1 MPEDYELYDLDGA
14 FRLVTLRDDSG
25 IHIACEDGDFMEIDQ
40 IETILNDI
48 LAVTPAPE
56 EEQEQEQEQKHR
68 STIPAPSDGLVATLS
83 NSLILSPTSFG
94 ARMALRTR
102 KSQPKLIPEPEPE
115 PEPVTVAEPEY
126 DYEVDTSNYAHTL
139 RQRNVSSYTAAPL
152 NDLLVREHTEL
163 ETDPTWMQ
171 QLLRDNLMS
180 QSYSLRKQM
189 DLINNRIIEVH
200 HHYYGA
206 GLGQSSDITGTNSLG
221 SGTSGLASG
230 SSPGLAVASR
240 AGHSQISV
248 LQPGPSVSLPGQ
260 LSLSLPGSSLTVAS
274 LPGHLLLSDQ
284 SQSPVLPFPW
294 TLHPLPYLITTYL
307 QLVTN
312 AGALLYGVHLL
323 WTFVQVIKSDI
334 AHKLTMHS
342 SSILVDID
350 TCRRQYIDNNCF
362 PDEIVPALE
371 KQCSIWLK
379 CMKQD
384 PYGGGN
390 KSLVSAETIGMILN
404 SLIEPLGLKFWL
416 VITGLVV
423 VMLLCNFSFGYLRA
437 KTYYGWRRP

>member
-1 MPEDYELYDLDGA
+1 
-14 FRLVTLRDDSG
+14 
-25 IHIACEDGDFMEIDQ
+25 MEIDLVETAPKQ
-40 IETILNDI
+40 ILD
-48 LAVTPAPE
+48 VPPE
-56 EEQEQEQEQKHR
+56 EEDEEEQQYPK
-68 STIPAPSDGLVATLS
+68 IPAPSDGLVATLS

-94 ARMALRTR
+94 ARMALRLKR
-102 KSQPKLIPEPEPE
+102 AQPKHIPEPEHKSQPE
-115 PEPVTVAEPEY
+115 PEQEQEY

-139 RQRNVSSYTAAPL
+139 RQRNVSSYSSAPL
-152 NDLLVREHTEL
+152 NDLLVREDSEKETE
-163 ETDPTWMQ
+163 PTWM
-171 QLLRDNLMS
+171 LLHLLHLRDNLMS

-189 DLINNRIIEVH
+189 DLINNRVIEVH

-206 GLGQSSDITGTNSLG
+206 GPSTGPGSS
-221 SGTSGLASG
+221 SGLASDIA
-230 SSPGLAVASR
+230 GLAVASR
-240 AGHSQISV
+240 AGPGTSAGPIS
-248 LQPGPSVSLPGQ
+248 
-260 LSLSLPGSSLTVAS
+260 TVAS
-274 LPGHLLLSDQ
+274 PVDQNFQPVALAPRPPFPPVGAAPGASLA
-284 SQSPVLPFPW
+284 PVLPFPW
-294 TLHPLPYLITTYL
+294 RIHPLPYLITTYL
-307 QLVTN
+307 QLVAN
-312 AGALLYGVHLL
+312 AGALLFGVHLL
-323 WTFVQVIKSDI
+323 WKFVQVIKSDI

-416 VITGLVV
+416 VITGLVA
-423 VMLLCNFSFGYLRA
+423 VMLLSNFSFGYLRA
-437 KTYYGWRRP
+437 KTYYGWHRP